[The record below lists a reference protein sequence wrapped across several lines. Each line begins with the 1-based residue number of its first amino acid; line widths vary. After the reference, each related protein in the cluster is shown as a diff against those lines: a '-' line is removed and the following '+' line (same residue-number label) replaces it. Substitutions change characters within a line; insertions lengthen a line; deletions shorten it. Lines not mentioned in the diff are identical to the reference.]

1 MSKKMFAMLMLT
13 VVCCLA
19 AANAMAQTKF
29 TEFPIATG
37 NDNTIGGGGAF
48 DGTNFLFAIVGDSI
62 NRYNITAQFL
72 SSDGNLYGPRISIG
86 QTGSGPLVAFDGT
99 NYLIAWTDSFPMF
112 AGGDTNGTGNVYG
125 QFISTSG
132 NLVGTTFTIA
142 TSANIKFGKGRGG
155 IAFNDT
161 TYLLTYLKGGNH
173 IDYLYG
179 QRISKSGNLIGSPI
193 QISSNYAR
201 EHAIA
206 FDGIN
211 YLVAWCECAHPD
223 VDNDIFGQF
232 VSPSGTLVGAN
243 ILIDGGQYASDNPLS
258 MAFDGSRYLVAFHEQ
273 ANTIDSSEWNLVGR
287 FVTTSGVSEDRFTIC
302 DSTEGS
308 TGPSVACDGINYLTA
323 WIKMSDMASWRVQVM
338 GRFFNASGV
347 PLDTAFSIFDT
358 LGGKIPMG
366 GVSGFVDGQYI
377 AGATR
382 LDMSF
387 AGGDVYGAFIPKY
400 TGVEGSST
408 PLGVTEFR
416 LEQNRPNPFKQA
428 TTINYQL
435 TKPGLVNLAVYNTA
449 GQLVKTLVNAY
460 RQPGS
465 YTVSWD
471 CQGNDNRKVAN
482 GVYLVRMESQDR
494 AATSKIVVVR

>member
-1 MSKKMFAMLMLT
+1 MPKKMSTMLMISI
-13 VVCCLA
+13 VCCFTA
-19 AANAMAQTKF
+19 ATAMAQQKF

-37 NDNTIGGGGAF
+37 DDNTFGGGGAF

-62 NRYNITAQFL
+62 NQYNITAQFL

-86 QTGSGPLVAFDGT
+86 QTGSGPLVAFDGI

-112 AGGDTNGTGNVYG
+112 AGGDTNGTGNIYG

-132 NLVGTTFTIA
+132 SLVGTTFTIA
-142 TSANIKFGKGRGG
+142 SSVNIKFGKGRGG
-155 IAFNDT
+155 LAFNDT

-179 QRISKSGNLIGSPI
+179 QRINRSGNLIGSPI

-273 ANTIDSSEWNLVGR
+273 ANTIDSSGWNILGR
-287 FVTTSGVSEDRFTIC
+287 FVTTSGAIQDRFTVC
-302 DSTEGS
+302 DSTEGA
-308 TGPSVACDGINYLTA
+308 TGPSVAFDGANYLIA

-338 GRFFNASGV
+338 GRFFNASSA
-347 PLDTAFSIFDT
+347 PLGTAFSIFDT
-358 LGGKIPMG
+358 LGGKIPLG
-366 GVSGFVDGQYI
+366 GVAYVDGQYL
-377 AGATR
+377 ASATR
-382 LDMSF
+382 VDTNF
-387 AGGDVYGAFIPKY
+387 AGGDIYGTFIPKY
-400 TGVEGSST
+400 SGVEG
-408 PLGVTEFR
+408 
-416 LEQNRPNPFKQA
+416 
-428 TTINYQL
+428 
-435 TKPGLVNLAVYNTA
+435 KPGSDMLKVESLKLKTA
-449 GQLVKTLVNAY
+449 GNIVRYQVPRSGVVSLKIFNLLGQEVRTLANAFKSSGVY
-460 RQPGS
+460 SSQWNTCDAS
-465 YTVSWD
+465 
-471 CQGNDNRKVAN
+471 NRKVSS
-482 GVYLVRMESQDR
+482 GVYLIRLESEGR
-494 AATSKIVVVR
+494 SATAKMVVVR